1 MLSAEYNLAEDM
13 ECCEIVPKAVWSQS
27 CYLSMCMKGNCASAV
42 IKDSGSNNIQRVETV
57 TLDDYLGDKPVT
69 YIKMDVEGAEL
80 EVIKGA
86 KNIIMRQHPR
96 LAVSIYH
103 KIEDIWEIPALIL
116 EYYPGYQLY
125 LRHYSF
131 SHYDTVLYAIP

>member
-1 MLSAEYNLAEDM
+1 M
-13 ECCEIVPKAVWSQS
+13 E
-27 CYLSMCMKGNCASAV
+27 
-42 IKDSGSNNIQRVETV
+42 
-57 TLDDYLGDKPVT
+57 PVT
-69 YIKMDVEGAEL
+69 FIKMDVEGAEL

-103 KIEDIWEIPALIL
+103 KIEDIWEIPTLIL
-116 EYYPGYQLY
+116 EYYSGYQLY

-131 SHYDTVLYAIP
+131 SYYDTVLYAIP